1 MFNLTKFPAVVFS
14 SPRSGCTALADYLAT
29 TNNLKFFNE
38 NVNSEFATY
47 ASTNNDYLLKVMME
61 FVIDGRFSEEQL
73 PTWLKDRILSDDVF
87 KIRISRNSF
96 IDQVASKYVARE
108 RDQYM
113 YHRNSVE
120 LYRSYELFPVNISMP
135 YLIND
140 LRDMRKCNIGLKYYN
155 TTYDLDLVYE
165 ELPYFEEAECV
176 KTLLP
181 TNYNELKQ
189 EIANNL
195 TRHNSRRILVMGLPG
210 SGKTTLAK
218 KLVEKLSD
226 HFQVAYFNADE
237 VRQKY
242 NDWDFSLDGRRRQAT
257 RMAELADSASADISV
272 CDFVAPTPEM
282 RELFNPEKIIWL
294 DTITSSRYEN
304 TNSIFVPPEKYD
316 YRLTEQNADLWA
328 DKITGHLSR

>member
-1 MFNLTKFPAVVFS
+1 MFDLTKFPTVVFS
-14 SPRSGCTALADYLAT
+14 SPRSGCTALANYLSIKH
-29 TNNLKFFNE
+29 NLKFFNE
-38 NVNSEFATY
+38 NVNSEFAKY

-61 FVIDGRFSEEQL
+61 YVIDGRFSEDEL
-73 PTWLKDRILSDDVF
+73 PQWLKDRILSDNVF
-87 KIRISRNSF
+87 KIRISRNSL

-113 YHRNSVE
+113 YHKYTVDV
-120 LYRSYELFPVNISMP
+120 YRSYELFPIKIDLP

-155 TTYDLDLVYE
+155 TNYDLDLVYE
-165 ELPYFEEAECV
+165 NLPYFEEAECV
-176 KTLLP
+176 KSLLP
-181 TNYNELKQ
+181 TNYNELKE

-195 TRHNSRRILVMGLPG
+195 NRYNSRRILVMGLPG

-218 KLVEKLSD
+218 KLVDKLSQR
-226 HFQVAYFNADE
+226 FQVAYFNADE
-237 VRQKY
+237 VRAKY
-242 NDWDFSLDGRRRQAT
+242 NDWDFSLDGRRRQAI
-257 RMAELADSASADISV
+257 RMGELADSAVADISV

-282 RELFNPEKIIWL
+282 RMLFSPEQVIWL
-294 DTITSSRYEN
+294 DTIQSSRYEN

-328 DKITGHLSR
+328 DKIAGHFK